1 MAIFDFPI
9 LLISGLLLLLL
20 FVGGYIANHF
30 NVPDV
35 IIFLLIGITLG
46 LFIHGTPLIEFAA
59 EVGIVLMFFML
70 GMEFP
75 IRQLKTM
82 AIRIYKPGLLDLGLS
97 FFVTVGLLLLM
108 HQPLPT
114 ALLLGGIVYAT
125 SSSITVKLLEKNK
138 RMTTKDSNFLL
149 GLLIFED
156 IVSPILVAI
165 IASMYLS
172 NAISIGN
179 LSIVLLKIIALLIGA
194 ILLGHFVFKRLNQ
207 FIEKYIS
214 EDFFILF
221 IVSIGLSY
229 AGLALYL
236 GLSEVFG
243 AFLAGIMLAE
253 TQKPSALQQTVRNL
267 RDLLMP
273 VFFINFGMTIQLTN
287 GIPMWETLCVLIV
300 WSIFAKLIV
309 GYVGGKQY
317 GLRPQPAI
325 RAGFSFTQRGE
336 FSIIIAAFAS
346 TQIKTFSGIFIL
358 ISAIIGVALFQYAP
372 QIAKKLTKQKTIKN
386 KTTPLP

>member
-20 FVGGYIANHF
+20 FIGGYIANHF

-207 FIEKYIS
+207 FIEKYTS

-346 TQIKTFSGIFIL
+346 AQIKTFSGIFIL

>member
-20 FVGGYIANHF
+20 FIGGYIANHF

-243 AFLAGIMLAE
+243 AFFGRHH
-253 TQKPSALQQTVRNL
+253 VGRNSKTFCAPTNGSKL
-267 RDLLMP
+267 KR
-273 VFFINFGMTIQLTN
+273 FINA
-287 GIPMWETLCVLIV
+287 C
-300 WSIFAKLIV
+300 
-309 GYVGGKQY
+309 
-317 GLRPQPAI
+317 
-325 RAGFSFTQRGE
+325 
-336 FSIIIAAFAS
+336 
-346 TQIKTFSGIFIL
+346 IL
-358 ISAIIGVALFQYAP
+358 Y
-372 QIAKKLTKQKTIKN
+372 
-386 KTTPLP
+386 

>member
-20 FVGGYIANHF
+20 FIGGYIANHF

-325 RAGFSFTQRGE
+325 RAGLSFTQRGE

-346 TQIKTFSGIFIL
+346 AQIKTFSGIFIL

>member
-20 FVGGYIANHF
+20 FIGGYIANHF

-346 TQIKTFSGIFIL
+346 AQIKTFSGVFIL

>member
-20 FVGGYIANHF
+20 FIGGYIANHF

-300 WSIFAKLIV
+300 WSIIAKLIV

-346 TQIKTFSGIFIL
+346 AQIKTFSRVFIL

>member
-20 FVGGYIANHF
+20 FIGGYIANHF

-35 IIFLLIGITLG
+35 IIFLLIGIILG

-108 HQPLPT
+108 HQSLPT

-273 VFFINFGMTIQLTN
+273 VFFINFGMTIQLTH

-300 WSIFAKLIV
+300 WSIISKLIV

-346 TQIKTFSGIFIL
+346 AQIKTFSGIFIL

-386 KTTPLP
+386 KTPPLP

>member
-20 FVGGYIANHF
+20 FIGGYIANHF

-300 WSIFAKLIV
+300 WSIIAKLIV

-346 TQIKTFSGIFIL
+346 AQIKTFSGIFIL

-386 KTTPLP
+386 KATPLP

>member
-20 FVGGYIANHF
+20 FIGGYIANHF

-346 TQIKTFSGIFIL
+346 AQIKTFSGIFIL
-358 ISAIIGVALFQYAP
+358 ISAIIGVALFQYPP
-372 QIAKKLTKQKTIKN
+372 QIAKKLTKQKTIKH
-386 KTTPLP
+386 KTSPLP

>member
-20 FVGGYIANHF
+20 FIGGYIANHF

-300 WSIFAKLIV
+300 WSIIAKLIV

-346 TQIKTFSGIFIL
+346 AQIKTFSGVFIL

>member
-1 MAIFDFPI
+1 MDVTSLPI
-9 LLISGLLLLLL
+9 LLMSGLLLLLL
-20 FVGGYIANHF
+20 FIGGYVANKF
-30 NVPDV
+30 SIPDV

-46 LFIHGTPLIEFAA
+46 LFVSGTELIEFAA

-75 IRQLKTM
+75 IRQLKDM
-82 AIRIYKPGLLDLGLS
+82 AIRIYKPGFLDLGLS
-97 FFVTVGLLLLM
+97 FFVTVGILLLM
-108 HQPLPT
+108 KQPLPT

-138 RMTTKDSNFLL
+138 RMTTNDSNFLL

-172 NAISIGN
+172 NAVSIGS
-179 LSIVLLKIIALLIGA
+179 LSIVLIKIIILLIGA
-194 ILLGHFVFKRLNQ
+194 IVLGRFVFKRLNK

-221 IVSIGLSY
+221 IVSVALSY
-229 AGLALYL
+229 AGLALFL

-253 TQKPSALQQTVRNL
+253 TKKPSALQQTVRNL

-273 VFFINFGMTIQLTN
+273 VFFINFGMTIQLTS
-287 GIPMWETLCVLIV
+287 GVSMWETLLVLVV
-300 WSIFAKLIV
+300 WSIIAKIVV
-309 GYVGGKQY
+309 GYFGGKQY
-317 GLRPQPAI
+317 GLRPQPAL
-325 RAGFSFTQRGE
+325 RAGLSFTQRGE
-336 FSIIIAAFAS
+336 FSMIIAAFAT

-358 ISAIIGVALFQYAP
+358 ISAIIGVGLFQYAP
-372 QIAKKLTKQKTIKN
+372 KMAQKFTKQSSKQVE
-386 KTTPLP
+386 TPKVP

>member
-9 LLISGLLLLLL
+9 LLISGLLLILL
-20 FVGGYIANHF
+20 FIGGYIANHF

-346 TQIKTFSGIFIL
+346 AQIKTFSGIFIL

>member
-1 MAIFDFPI
+1 MAIFDFLI

-20 FVGGYIANHF
+20 FIGGYIANHF

-346 TQIKTFSGIFIL
+346 AQIKTFSGIFIL

>member
-20 FVGGYIANHF
+20 FIGGYIANHF

-236 GLSEVFG
+236 DLSEVFG

-346 TQIKTFSGIFIL
+346 AQIKTFSGIFIL

>member
-20 FVGGYIANHF
+20 FIGGYIANHF

-300 WSIFAKLIV
+300 WSIIAKLIV

-346 TQIKTFSGIFIL
+346 AQIKTFSGIFIL

>member
-20 FVGGYIANHF
+20 FIGGYIANHF

-221 IVSIGLSY
+221 IVSIGMSY

-346 TQIKTFSGIFIL
+346 AQIKTFSGIFIL

>member
-20 FVGGYIANHF
+20 FIGGYIANHF

-317 GLRPQPAI
+317 GLRPKPAI

-346 TQIKTFSGIFIL
+346 AQIKTFSGIFIL